1 MNIKRPGK
9 QRARRPAASANSKK
23 FVTTRKGTVLKVHR
37 SVGEKWS
44 GMRAAKSRRKVE
56 RLRGLP
62 KSRIKRIVWRL
73 HPKRL
78 AAYWFSRDGA
88 IMALKLTGIGI
99 IVMFVTVLSVFAY
112 FRKDLPNITDI
123 SGSNLGGSISYY
135 DRTGQTLLWQDYN
148 GVKRVPVE
156 SKEIS
161 QFVKDATIATE
172 DRNFYNEKG
181 FAIRGIIRA
190 AVNNVINK
198 GGRQGGSTITQQLA
212 KQTQSWTEQRTVS
225 TKIKELILAV
235 ELERNYTKEEILTG
249 YLNIAPYGGVNH
261 GVQAAASDYF
271 HKNAKDLTL
280 PEAAMLAVIPK
291 SPSVYSPYVKDY
303 FDKDAFTARYKYVID
318 SMLETGKITKKQAE
332 DAKKFDILA
341 TVQPQQEKYA
351 GIRNPYFVLSAKSEI
366 LKRCAD
372 SEGNCS
378 AGGWKVITTM
388 DTKLQDIAEKV
399 VADNVK
405 NALSHGADTQALVAA
420 DVETGQV
427 VASVGGTDFNNAEYG
442 KINYAQWNLSPGSSF
457 KPYDY
462 AAFIE
467 NKDNAGAGS
476 VLYDVQGALPGYSCT
491 NKARPSFTGAS
502 NGANCLWDYD
512 FRYPGPVTLRYA
524 LGGSRNVP
532 AVKAMLSV
540 GTDKVINMANDMMGV
555 PNAYKCFEDGADI
568 NTATKDQQ
576 APCYGASALGDGAYL
591 HLDQH
596 VNGLAT
602 LSRLGKSIP
611 QTYILKIYDSKSSTK
626 PFYEWKA
633 SKGKQ
638 VVRPE
643 TAYIVNDMAADP
655 RASYLPAGYYK
666 WHNYGG
672 WKTAIKTGTTNNG
685 FDGLMTAWN
694 TKYAVG
700 AWVGY
705 HTRTKALSGAME
717 YSTTPL
723 ARGFMTQ
730 ALDALG
736 TKPVAWTEPK
746 GIQKLPG
753 FVVTTHIGIG
763 SQEPSPAT
771 ELYPSWYKAKDK
783 NTKASTIDKVSKKTA
798 TSCTPN
804 LAKENQSGNSSA
816 EHFSADI
823 YYGTGGGGNNASG
836 NDDVHVCGDTPPSIT
851 ITVTDNSSGD
861 PNVCNGSCTIAAA
874 VSEGSHPLDDPSKYP
889 DFRGVVNFSV
899 GGTVIKTVS
908 TNDALSFTYS
918 PTSGGTVNVSAQ
930 VVDSV
935 LYDATDAVD
944 VEMSVSVPLSLQAKI
959 NGGNT
964 KFTWSGGTGPYGIYR
979 ASNNLLL
986 CSSSGSNCSVTVA
999 SAPNNTQVYVK
1010 DGNGVTANA
1019 TVSN

>member
-1 MNIKRPGK
+1 MKIKRPGAN
-9 QRARRPAASANSKK
+9 RPRRSVSSSSNK
-23 FVTTRKGTVLKVHR
+23 FVTTRKGNVLKVHR
-37 SVGEKWS
+37 SIGEKWT
-44 GMRAAKSRRKVE
+44 GMRAAKSRRKVD

-62 KSRIKRIVWRL
+62 KSRLKRFVWRL

-78 AAYWFSRDGA
+78 YAYWFSRDGV
-88 IMALKLTGIGI
+88 IMALKIMGLLIIAGFIGI
-99 IVMFVTVLSVFAY
+99 LSVFAY
-112 FRKDLPNITDI
+112 YRKDLPSITDI

-135 DRTGQTLLWQDYN
+135 DRTGTTLLWQDYN
-148 GVKRVPVE
+148 GVKRVPVQSNE
-156 SKEIS
+156 MS
-161 QFVKDATIATE
+161 QYIKDATIATE

-190 AVNNVINK
+190 AINNVFNQ

-212 KQTQSWTEQRTVS
+212 KQTQSWTEERTVS
-225 TKIKELILAV
+225 RKIKELILAV

-249 YLNIAPYGGVNH
+249 YLNIAPYGGVDH

-280 PEAAMLAVIPK
+280 PEAAMLAAIPK
-291 SPSVYSPYVKDY
+291 SPSIYSPYVKDY
-303 FDKDAFTARYKYVID
+303 FDRDAFNARYAYVID
-318 SMLETGKITKKQAE
+318 SMLETGKITKKQAIE
-332 DAKKFDILA
+332 AKKFDILA

-351 GIRNPYFVLSAKSEI
+351 GIKNPYFVLSAKNEI
-366 LKRCAD
+366 LKRCSDA
-372 SEGNCS
+372 SGNCN

-388 DTKLQDIAEKV
+388 DTKLQGIAEKV
-399 VADNVK
+399 VQDNIK
-405 NALSHGADTQALVAA
+405 NALSHGADAQALVAA

-427 VASVGGTDFNNAEYG
+427 VASVGGTDFNNEEYG

-476 VLYDVQGALPGYSCT
+476 VLYDVQGPLPGYPCT
-491 NKARPSFTGAS
+491 IKGLPPPKGKS
-502 NGANCLWDYD
+502 NCLQDYD
-512 FRYPGPVTLRYA
+512 FRYPGAMTLRYA

-532 AVKAMLSV
+532 AVKAMLTV
-540 GTDKVINMANDMMGV
+540 GTDKVINMANDLMGV
-555 PNAYKCFEDGADI
+555 PNAYKCFNPGADV
-568 NTATKDQQ
+568 NTATKADQS
-576 APCYGASALGDGAYL
+576 ACYGASALGDGAYL
-591 HLDQH
+591 HLDTH
-596 VNGLAT
+596 VNGLASM
-602 LSRLGKSIP
+602 SRLGKSIP
-611 QTYILKIYDSKSSTK
+611 QTYILKIYDSKSSSK

-633 SKGKQ
+633 PKGKQ
-638 VVRPE
+638 VIRAE

-705 HTRTKALSGAME
+705 HTRNKTLTGAME
-717 YSTTPL
+717 YSTAPL

-736 TKPVAWTEPK
+736 TKPVAWKEPK

-753 FVVTTHIGIG
+753 YVVTTHVGIG
-763 SQEPSPAT
+763 SQEPSPST
-771 ELYPSWYKAKDK
+771 ELYPSWYKPKDK
-783 NTKASTIDKVSKKTA
+783 NTKATTIDKVSKKTA
-798 TSCTPN
+798 TNCTPA

-823 YYGTGGGGNNASG
+823 YYGTGGGGNSVSG
-836 NDDVHVCGDTPPSIT
+836 NDDVHVCGDSPPSIT

-874 VSEGSHPLDDPSKYP
+874 VSEGTHPLDDPGKYP
-889 DFRGVVNFSV
+889 EFRGTVKFSV
-899 GGTVIKTVS
+899 GGQVVKSVS
-908 TNDALSFTYS
+908 TNDALYFTYT
-918 PTSGGTVNVSAQ
+918 PTSAGTVNVSAQ
-930 VVDSV
+930 VIDSV

-944 VEMSVSVPLSLQAKI
+944 VSMNVTAPITLQAKI
-959 NGGNT
+959 NGPNT
-964 KFTWSGGTGPYGIYR
+964 KFTWSGGTASYGVYR
-979 ASNNLLL
+979 TSNNQLL

-999 SAPNNTQVYVK
+999 TAPLGTAVYVK
-1010 DGNGVTANA
+1010 DSNGATAN
-1019 TVSN
+1019 TSVTN

>member
-1 MNIKRPGK
+1 MNIKRPGNN
-9 QRARRPAASANSKK
+9 RARRSPRMNSKK
-23 FVTTRKGTVLKVHR
+23 FVTTRKGTVLKVHKT
-37 SVGEKWS
+37 VGDKWS

-62 KSRIKRIVWRL
+62 KSRLKRIVWRL
-73 HPKRL
+73 HPKRQ

-88 IMALKLTGIGI
+88 IMALKISGLLI
-99 IVMFVTVLSVFAY
+99 IAGVVTILSVFAY
-112 FRKDLPNITDI
+112 FRKDLPSITDI
-123 SGSNLGGSISYY
+123 SGSSLGGSISYY
-135 DRTGQTLLWQDYN
+135 DRTGQNLLWQDYN

-156 SKEIS
+156 SKEIA
-161 QFVKDATIATE
+161 QYMKDATIATE

-190 AVNNVINK
+190 AINNTLNK

-212 KQTQSWTEQRTVS
+212 KQTQSWTEERTVS
-225 TKIKELILAV
+225 RKIKELILAV

-291 SPSVYSPYVKDY
+291 SPSIYSPYVKDY
-303 FDKDAFTARYKYVID
+303 FDKDAFTARYKYVLD
-318 SMLETGKITKKQAE
+318 SMHETGKITKKQADE
-332 DAKKFDILA
+332 AKKFDILA

-351 GIRNPYFVLSAKSEI
+351 GIKNPYFVLSAKNEI
-366 LKRCAD
+366 LKRCSD

-399 VADNVK
+399 VADNRQ
-405 NALSHGADTQALVAA
+405 NALSHGADAQALVAEE
-420 DVETGQV
+420 VETGQV
-427 VASVGGTDFNNAEYG
+427 VASVGGTDFNNEEYG

-467 NKDNAGAGS
+467 NKDNVGAGS
-476 VLYDVQGALPGYSCT
+476 VLYDVQGALPGYTCT
-491 NKARPSFTGAS
+491 IKGLPPPKGKS
-502 NGANCLWDYD
+502 NCLQDYD
-512 FRYPGPVTLRYA
+512 FRYPGPMTLRYA

-532 AVKAMLSV
+532 AVKAMLTV
-540 GTDKVINMANDMMGV
+540 GTDKVINMANDLMGV
-555 PNAYKCFEDGADI
+555 PNAYKCFNPGADV
-568 NTATKDQQ
+568 NTATKADQS
-576 APCYGASALGDGAYL
+576 ACYGASALGDGAYL
-591 HLDQH
+591 HLDHH
-596 VNGLAT
+596 VNGLAS
-602 LSRLGKSIP
+602 LSRMGKSIP

-633 SKGKQ
+633 PKGKQ

-643 TAYIVNDMAADP
+643 TAYIVNDMASDP
-655 RASYLPAGYYK
+655 RASYLPAGFYK

-705 HTRTKALSGAME
+705 HTRNKALSGAME

-753 FVVTTHIGIG
+753 FVVTTHVGIG

-771 ELYPSWYKAKDK
+771 ELYPSWYKPKDK

-823 YYGTGGGGNNASG
+823 YYGTGGGGNSASG

-851 ITVTDNSSGD
+851 ITVTDNNSGD

-874 VSEGSHPLDDPSKYP
+874 VSQGTHPLDDPGTRP
-889 DFRGVVNFSV
+889 DFRGTVNFSV
-899 GGTVIKTVS
+899 GGQVVKTVS
-908 TNDALSFTYS
+908 TNDTLSFTYT
-918 PTSGGTVNVSAQ
+918 PTSAGTLSFSAQ
-930 VVDSV
+930 VIDSV
-935 LYDATDAVD
+935 LYDATDTVD
-944 VEMSVSVPLSLQAKI
+944 VSADVSVPLTLQAKI
-959 NGGNT
+959 NGPNT
-964 KFTWSGGTGPYGIYR
+964 KFTWSGGTGPYSVYR
-979 ASNNLLL
+979 TSNNSLL
-986 CSSSGSNCSVTVA
+986 CGSNGSTCSVSVA
-999 SAPNNTQVYVK
+999 SAPNTTAVYVK
-1010 DGNGVTANA
+1010 DGNGVSANA
-1019 TVSN
+1019 VVSN